1 MKGMQMQQS
10 YTFYC
15 IRFGWRYGV
24 TVAALTAVIYA
35 LSRLIPDIM
44 AMPMIQGAVVGI
56 ATGAMIAP
64 FIDFAKTF
72 HRIEGRRSTLG
83 EGWIIAFFFGIAALF
98 VNILLTIIV
107 FAWLQVL
114 GIGTALTFML
124 WQTLGGGLILLMM
137 VSVPLFFVF
146 QWSALKGQ
154 EARAARGT

>member
-24 TVAALTAVIYA
+24 TVAALAAVIYA

-44 AMPMIQGAVVGI
+44 AMPLMQGSVVGI